1 MINGLKWVCHTST
14 WKGEPTPDA
23 TLRQKAG
30 ALAQKAV
37 GFIQKAPGFEQKA
50 PGFEQKAPG
59 FEQKAPGFG
68 QAVSWG
74 KMPPIDFNKL
84 SASPSP

>member
-50 PGFEQKAPG
+50 PGF
-59 FEQKAPGFG
+59 G

>member
-37 GFIQKAPGFEQKA
+37 GFIQKAPGFGQKA
-50 PGFEQKAPG
+50 PGFEQKAP
-59 FEQKAPGFG
+59 PFG
-68 QAVSWG
+68 QVVSWG